1 MLTAVDIMTEDVIGI
16 RDSATVAQA
25 IALMQHHKV
34 RSLIVE
40 HPNDPNAY
48 GIVTERD
55 IIYKVTAL
63 GTNPTTIG
71 VATIMREPCIAVEP
85 TLSLAELAQ
94 VFAETGIQRA
104 PVIQDKA
111 LLGIVSI
118 TDILMKTDVGE
129 QQPNSILS
137 QRIQEALQHARI
149 ICGDEQSQISQECE
163 VAWDVVEE
171 LKAEAGAK

>member
-1 MLTAVDIMTEDVIGI
+1 MLTAVDIMAENVIGI

-40 HPNDPNAY
+40 HSHDPAAY

-55 IIYKVTAL
+55 IVYKVTAV
-63 GTNPTTIG
+63 GQDPATVG
-71 VATIMREPCIAVEP
+71 VVDIMREPCITVEP
-85 TLSLAELAQ
+85 NFGLAELAQ
-94 VFAETGIQRA
+94 VFADTGIQRA
-104 PVIQDKA
+104 PVVQDNV

-129 QQPNSILS
+129 QQPDNIS
-137 QRIQEALQHARI
+137 QRIQEALQHSRI

-163 VAWDVVEE
+163 VAWDVMEE
-171 LKAEAGAK
+171 LRATKP